1 MKKLTN
7 YRLVE
12 QANGLYTI
20 EQKGVFVW
28 KSIFDNLK
36 DWDTEPEYTYSEATK
51 KVESLIEKDKMKLA
65 RLVESLI
72 EKDKMKLAR
81 LNHKPKYIYPP
92 FPKETST

>member
-65 RLVESLI
+65 RL
-72 EKDKMKLAR
+72 
-81 LNHKPKYIYPP
+81 NHKPKYIYPP